1 MKLASEQHDRLVV
14 VAVKGELVRDQLS
27 RFDEEVTQRI
37 PDRARD
43 VVMDLSQ
50 TDFIDSDGLE
60 ALLSLQQRCADHLGQ
75 VRLAA
80 LHENVGQILHVTR
93 LSPRFEKHATV
104 DEAIKSLR

>member
-1 MKLASEQHDRLVV
+1 MKLACEEHDRLVV
-14 VAVKGELVRDQLS
+14 VAIKGELVREQLT
-27 RFDEEVTQRI
+27 RFQEEVTARI

-60 ALLSLQQRCADHLGQ
+60 TMLNLQSLCADHLGQ

-80 LHENVGQILHVTR
+80 CHDNVTQILHVTR
-93 LSPRFEKHATV
+93 LNRRFDYHDSV
-104 DEAIKSLR
+104 DDAIKSLR